1 LESAAQPYGNRL
13 FIRRRDP
20 AAMHGLSHR
29 ARLAVIV
36 LALAAAGCASPPAS
50 DRVCAPEARPTW
62 SVAAD
67 AGVVRT
73 SDEFSHVLLRSD
85 AVLAGN
91 RFASG
96 AVHLGQS
103 NVEARVAASVAF
115 EDVTDASGAP
125 CVRVQRIAVV
135 LRYARRDV
143 RIARE
148 AAADA
153 CLRREIEAHE
163 QRHVALDDRLLK
175 DFGATMKDRIAQ
187 LAGELSPV
195 AGQVW
200 STGRAALLD
209 KVAGATDRLSRDFST
224 LRRQRHRA
232 EIDTPEEYRR
242 ARTMCD
248 GRAQQIAHTRE

>member
-1 LESAAQPYGNRL
+1 
-13 FIRRRDP
+13 
-20 AAMHGLSHR
+20 MHGLFHR
-29 ARLAVIV
+29 ALPAVLA
-36 LALAAAGCASPPAS
+36 LALAAAGCASRPAS
-50 DRVCAPEARPTW
+50 DRICAADDRPAW
-62 SVAAD
+62 SVATD

-115 EDVTDASGAP
+115 EDMTDASGAP
-125 CVRVQRIAVV
+125 CVRVQRLAVV

-148 AAADA
+148 AAADE

-163 QRHVALDDRLLK
+163 QRHVELDDRLLK
-175 DFGATMKDRIAQ
+175 EFGATMKDRVAQ
-187 LAGELSPV
+187 LAAELSPV
-195 AGQVW
+195 AGPVW
-200 STGRAALLD
+200 STGRAALLER
-209 KVAGATDRLSRDFST
+209 VGAATEQLSRDFSK
-224 LRRQRHRA
+224 LRHKRHRA

-248 GRAQQIAHTRE
+248 GRAQQIAHSRE

>member
-1 LESAAQPYGNRL
+1 
-13 FIRRRDP
+13 
-20 AAMHGLSHR
+20 MHGLSHR
-29 ARLAVIV
+29 ARLAALV
-36 LALAAAGCASPPAS
+36 LALAAAGCASRPAS
-50 DRVCAPEARPTW
+50 DRVCEAEDRPAW
-62 SVAAD
+62 SVATD
-67 AGVVRT
+67 GGVVRT
-73 SDEFSHVLLRSD
+73 SNESSHVLLRSD
-85 AVLAGN
+85 AVLLGN

-103 NVEARVAASVAF
+103 NVEARVNASVAF

-153 CLRREIEAHE
+153 CLRREVEAHE
-163 QRHVALDDRLLK
+163 LRHVELDDRLLRE
-175 DFGATMKDRIAQ
+175 FGATMKDRVAL
-187 LAGELSPV
+187 LAEELSPV
-195 AGQVW
+195 AGPIW
-200 STGRAALLD
+200 STGRAALLA
-209 KVAGATDRLSRDFST
+209 KVVTATDRLSQEFSA
-224 LRRQRHRA
+224 LRRKRHRA

>member
-1 LESAAQPYGNRL
+1 
-13 FIRRRDP
+13 
-20 AAMHGLSHR
+20 MHGLSHR
-29 ARLAVIV
+29 ARLAVLA
-36 LALAAAGCASPPAS
+36 LALAAGGCVSRPAS
-50 DRVCAPEARPTW
+50 DRVCAPEDRPTW
-62 SVAAD
+62 SVTTD

-125 CVRVQRIAVV
+125 CVRVQRITVV

-163 QRHVALDDRLLK
+163 QRHVDLDDRLLK
-175 DFGATMKDRIAQ
+175 EFGETMKSRVAL
-187 LAGELSPV
+187 LADELSPV
-195 AGQVW
+195 AGPIW
-200 STGRAALLD
+200 STGRTALLE
-209 KVAGATDRLSRDFST
+209 KVGAATESLSRDFST
-224 LRRQRHRA
+224 LRRKRHRA

-248 GRAQQIAHTRE
+248 GRAQQIAQTRE